1 LVASSL
7 ATIFTSFTTLLL
19 GLFFVQSQFS
29 PATMSV
35 PEAPHPIP
43 QRYEV
48 DDETEME
55 KVKHEEVPEDPFGNE
70 ESGEVKYR
78 IMPWWLV
85 PILLLSTYI
94 I

>member
-1 LVASSL
+1 
-7 ATIFTSFTTLLL
+7 
-19 GLFFVQSQFS
+19 
-29 PATMSV
+29 MSV

-43 QRYEV
+43 QRFEA
-48 DDETEME
+48 DDEAEME

-85 PILLLSTYI
+85 PILLLSACI